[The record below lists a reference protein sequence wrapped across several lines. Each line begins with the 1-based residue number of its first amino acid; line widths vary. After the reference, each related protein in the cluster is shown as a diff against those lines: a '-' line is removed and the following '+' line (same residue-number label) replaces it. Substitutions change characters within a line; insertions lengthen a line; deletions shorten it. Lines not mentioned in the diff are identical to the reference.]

1 MEPQRTIRPVG
12 DRSIQVIDGAFD
24 PGFVGLL
31 DQWLHKLAFVR
42 EDYDN
47 DGSTAFLHF
56 VHDIGLDKLDGQPLY
71 RQLHSVVGREIDSAY
86 RELSPA
92 LYRAQIN
99 LGPYGDHYT
108 AHIDNAQ
115 GVTAIYFANAEWREE
130 WQGETMFYADGEAVT
145 AVAPR
150 PGRIA
155 LLPGDMVH
163 RVGAPSRL
171 FAGARYTVAFK
182 FNTTERP
189 S

>member
-1 MEPQRTIRPVG
+1 MEPQRRTRPVS
-12 DRSIQVIDGAFD
+12 DRRIEVIDGAFD
-24 PGFVGLL
+24 ASFVALL
-31 DQWLHKLAFVR
+31 DKWLHKLAFVR
-42 EDYDN
+42 GDYDN
-47 DGSTAFLHF
+47 EGATAFLHF
-56 VHDIGLDKLDGQPLY
+56 VHDISLDALETQPIY
-71 RQLHSVVGREIDSAY
+71 RQLHSVVRREIESAY
-86 RELSPA
+86 GALSPT
-92 LYRAQIN
+92 LYRVQIN

-108 AHIDNAQ
+108 AHIDNRQ
-115 GVTAIYFANAEWREE
+115 GVTAIYFANAEWRDE
-130 WQGETMFYADGEAVT
+130 WQGETLFYADSEAVT

-182 FNTTERP
+182 FNTAERP

>member
-12 DRSIQVIDGAFD
+12 KRSIHVIDGSFD
-24 PGFVGLL
+24 PGFVAML
-31 DQWLHKLAFVR
+31 DRWLHKLAFVR
-42 EDYDN
+42 EDYDT
-47 DGSTAFLHF
+47 GEATAFLHF
-56 VHDIGLDKLDGQPLY
+56 VHDISVDKLDAQPLY
-71 RQLHSVVGREIDSAY
+71 RQLHAVVRREIDIAY
-86 RELSPA
+86 GGQSPA

-108 AHIDNAQ
+108 AHIDNTQ

-130 WQGETMFYADGEAVT
+130 WQGETLFYAEGEPVT

-150 PGRIA
+150 PGRLA

-182 FNTTERP
+182 FSTSERP

>member
-12 DRSIQVIDGAFD
+12 ERSIQVIDDAFD
-24 PGFVGLL
+24 PAFVTLL
-31 DQWLHKLAFVR
+31 DRWLHKLAFVR

-47 DGSTAFLHF
+47 DSATAFLHF
-56 VHDIGLDKLDGQPLY
+56 VHDIVLDKLDSQPLY
-71 RQLHSVVGREIDSAY
+71 RQLHSIVQREIQSAY
-86 RELSPA
+86 GALSPA
-92 LYRAQIN
+92 LYRAQVN

-108 AHIDNAQ
+108 AHIDNPQ
-115 GVTAIYFANAEWREE
+115 GVTAIYFANGEWRDE
-130 WQGETMFYADGEAVT
+130 WQGETLFYAEGEAVT
-145 AVAPR
+145 AVVPR

-171 FAGARYTVAFK
+171 FAGARYTIAFK

-189 S
+189 A